1 LLKRSG
7 LATLGVMGRVL
18 AENPK
23 PPLIQNTES
32 IASQSAGH
40 CTWAWQG
47 CSALRKPAD
56 ALAVLALT
64 ATLYFVRLGVR
75 ALWASEFRWA
85 EIAREMLLTRN
96 YFWPTNNG
104 RVYFDKPL
112 GSYWLVL
119 AATWIT
125 GRVDEAATRIPG
137 AVAGVLAVALLI
149 LLARRLYS
157 DRTGVAAGLILA
169 TSFSFVFWARTASA
183 DVETIAGEL
192 GALLI
197 FVKNENRA
205 GWWVVP
211 MWLVMALTSL
221 MKGLLGFALPI
232 LVISVYSTVA
242 DGWLEVRRWLMGG
255 RSAWRIHW
263 LVERN
268 RWFFNWRTTVAVGL
282 AGAVYFAPFAISFAL
297 TKSAS
302 GIYMVYRENIERYF
316 APFDHRGP
324 IYLYAY
330 AIFGLMA
337 PWSAFLPAALVLAHN
352 RSEAASALTQSHP
365 HLTSPATE
373 RERDRQER
381 ARDLLRSDR
390 FVLAFFWTTFIF
402 FTLSGSRRSYYLLP
416 ILPAASILVARIF
429 TVTERDLSKSVQFLL
444 KIGFGVVVL
453 VLIFLAASL
462 LPPRML
468 LPRPYSL
475 LPILP
480 SRGIFAACWILS
492 LGAATLACIRY
503 SRERILTSVSVISY
517 LLLSYLFIVAMPAG
531 DQWRGE
537 RRFAE
542 TTRQLIDE
550 HPTELAAFK
559 TEPPAFYLGLPE
571 PVPEYEKV
579 EELESAVR
587 HGRIRWVIVRRHDM
601 WALGVRAHETVFE
614 PSYPW
619 DSPEHRGNSLVLMR
633 FER

>member
-1 LLKRSG
+1 
-7 LATLGVMGRVL
+7 
-18 AENPK
+18 
-23 PPLIQNTES
+23 
-32 IASQSAGH
+32 
-40 CTWAWQG
+40 
-47 CSALRKPAD
+47 
-56 ALAVLALT
+56 
-64 ATLYFVRLGVR
+64 
-75 ALWASEFRWA
+75 
-85 EIAREMLLTRN
+85 
-96 YFWPTNNG
+96 
-104 RVYFDKPL
+104 
-112 GSYWLVL
+112 
-119 AATWIT
+119 
-125 GRVDEAATRIPG
+125 
-137 AVAGVLAVALLI
+137 
-149 LLARRLYS
+149 
-157 DRTGVAAGLILA
+157 
-169 TSFSFVFWARTASA
+169 
-183 DVETIAGEL
+183 
-192 GALLI
+192 
-197 FVKNENRA
+197 
-205 GWWVVP
+205 

-232 LVISVYSTVA
+232 LVISVYSCVS
-242 DGWLEVRRWLMGG
+242 DGWLHVRCCLMRGPLV
-255 RSAWRIHW
+255 SRIHW

-268 RWFFNWRTTVAVGL
+268 RWFFNWRTTVAVAL

-324 IYLYAY
+324 IYLYVY

-337 PWSAFLPAALVLAHN
+337 PWSAFLPAALVHAHN
-352 RSEAASALTQSHP
+352 RSEAASTLTEQSPGSHP
-365 HLTSPATE
+365 RLTSPATE
-373 RERDRQER
+373 LERDRQER
-381 ARDLLRSDR
+381 ARGLLRSDR
-390 FVLAFFWTTFIF
+390 FVLVFFWTTFIF

-475 LPILP
+475 LPMLP

-492 LGAATLACIRY
+492 LGAAAFACIRY
-503 SRERILTSVSVISY
+503 SRERILISVSVISY

-571 PVPEYEKV
+571 PVPQYEKV

-587 HGRIRWVIVRRHDM
+587 QGRIKWVIVRRHDIS
-601 WALGVRAHETVFE
+601 ALGVRAHETVFE

-619 DSPEHRGNSLVLMR
+619 SSPEHRGNSLVLMR

>member
-1 LLKRSG
+1 
-7 LATLGVMGRVL
+7 
-18 AENPK
+18 
-23 PPLIQNTES
+23 
-32 IASQSAGH
+32 
-40 CTWAWQG
+40 
-47 CSALRKPAD
+47 
-56 ALAVLALT
+56 
-64 ATLYFVRLGVR
+64 
-75 ALWASEFRWA
+75 
-85 EIAREMLLTRN
+85 
-96 YFWPTNNG
+96 
-104 RVYFDKPL
+104 
-112 GSYWLVL
+112 
-119 AATWIT
+119 
-125 GRVDEAATRIPG
+125 
-137 AVAGVLAVALLI
+137 
-149 LLARRLYS
+149 
-157 DRTGVAAGLILA
+157 VAAGLILA

-205 GWWVVP
+205 GWWLVP

-232 LVISVYSTVA
+232 LVISVYSCISG
-242 DGWLEVRRWLMGG
+242 GWSEVRCCLMRGPLA
-255 RSAWRIHW
+255 SRINW
-263 LVERN
+263 VIERN
-268 RWFFNWRTTVAVGL
+268 RWFFNWRTTVAVAL

-337 PWSAFLPAALVLAHN
+337 PWSVFLPAALVHGHN
-352 RSEAASALTQSHP
+352 RSAAASTLTEPSPASHP
-365 HLTSPATE
+365 HLASPATE
-373 RERDRQER
+373 RERDRQEQ
-381 ARDLLRSDR
+381 ARGLLRSDR

-444 KIGFGVVVL
+444 KIGFGVMVL

-468 LPRPYSL
+468 LPAPYSL

-480 SRGIFAACWILS
+480 SRGIFTACWILS
-492 LGAATLACIRY
+492 LSTATFACIRY
-503 SRERILTSVSVISY
+503 SRERILISVSVISY
-517 LLLSYLFIVAMPAG
+517 LLLSYLFIVAMPAA

-537 RRFAE
+537 RRFAQ

-550 HPTELAAFK
+550 HPTELASFK

-571 PVPEYEKV
+571 PVPEYDKV

-587 HGRIRWVIVRRHDM
+587 QGRIKWVIVRRHDIS
-601 WALGVRAHETVFE
+601 ALGVRVHETVFE

-619 DSPEHRGNSLVLMR
+619 DSPEHRGNSLVLMI